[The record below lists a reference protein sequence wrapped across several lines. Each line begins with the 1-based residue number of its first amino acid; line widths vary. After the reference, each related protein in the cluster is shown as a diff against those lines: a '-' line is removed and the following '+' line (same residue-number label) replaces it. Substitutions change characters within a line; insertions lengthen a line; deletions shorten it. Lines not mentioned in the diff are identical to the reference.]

1 MVDIVKEFRMGELF
15 CGPGGLA
22 LGATNLCHAEISTSF
37 PSAGS
42 DNLSIHSLLF
52 PRFFWL
58 YSCKMSNY
66 LLPFGHHV
74 QTQIIFFA
82 LTFGQ
87 FVQTQKYR
95 CFSLSCLDI
104 MSKHTI
110 FVPFFINFNVY
121 LQHIKCTFFLFFYAL
136 QDTHPVSTRMH
147 IQGLSLD
154 VLAREN
160 SLEPFL
166 LRRTY
171 NLVPRD
177 CNHRQAK
184 ITI

>member
-1 MVDIVKEFRMGELF
+1 MSKYFFSTPLHLHICTKSIFSISEKSVYCLLSPLYPLSTKKHQSYFLPTLPTISTSGFL
-15 CGPGGLA
+15 P
-22 LGATNLCHAEISTSF
+22 ATNLCHAEISASF

-42 DNLSIHSLLF
+42 DSLLIHSLLF

-74 QTQIIFFA
+74 QTQIIFFT

-104 MSKHTI
+104 MSKRTI

-121 LQHIKCTFFLFFYAL
+121 L
-136 QDTHPVSTRMH
+136 
-147 IQGLSLD
+147 
-154 VLAREN
+154 
-160 SLEPFL
+160 
-166 LRRTY
+166 
-171 NLVPRD
+171 
-177 CNHRQAK
+177 
-184 ITI
+184 

>member
-1 MVDIVKEFRMGELF
+1 MKQIIYQDTVFTALSIIDKKASIVLSSPLPTISTSGFL
-15 CGPGGLA
+15 P
-22 LGATNLCHAEISTSF
+22 ATNLCHAEISASF

-42 DNLSIHSLLF
+42 DSLSIHSLLF

-95 CFSLSCLDI
+95 CFSLLCLDI
-104 MSKHTI
+104 MSKRTI

-121 LQHIKCTFFLFFYAL
+121 L
-136 QDTHPVSTRMH
+136 
-147 IQGLSLD
+147 
-154 VLAREN
+154 
-160 SLEPFL
+160 
-166 LRRTY
+166 
-171 NLVPRD
+171 
-177 CNHRQAK
+177 
-184 ITI
+184 

>member
-1 MVDIVKEFRMGELF
+1 MCIFVQSPFFSISEKSVYCLLSPLYPLSTKKYQSYFLPTLPTISTSGFL
-15 CGPGGLA
+15 P
-22 LGATNLCHAEISTSF
+22 ATNLCHAGIPSSF

-58 YSCKMSNY
+58 YSYKMSNY

-95 CFSLSCLDI
+95 CFSLPCLDI

-110 FVPFFINFNVY
+110 FV
-121 LQHIKCTFFLFFYAL
+121 TFLMYIY
-136 QDTHPVSTRMH
+136 ST
-147 IQGLSLD
+147 
-154 VLAREN
+154 
-160 SLEPFL
+160 
-166 LRRTY
+166 
-171 NLVPRD
+171 
-177 CNHRQAK
+177 
-184 ITI
+184 